1 MINFVDYIKYTSEP
15 LSLENFTD
23 VDALVLSQLAYMKFD
38 KIKDG
43 TSFAEMKDQLD
54 DLVSGTRVAV
64 KNRMMLGYL
73 IQNPRFSSIRVTRY
87 VNEFNWLAVKQL
99 SAVTFA
105 IDKRFVYVAFR
116 GTDGTIV
123 GWEEDLNMAFMEEVP
138 AQAQAAE
145 YLAEVAKKHWLSQ
158 IIVGGHSKG
167 GNLSVYAA
175 MKQKPRTLKR
185 IQRVYNFDGPEFK
198 QDICDLPEYKALQPK
213 VIKIVPESS
222 IIGMLLERTDHFQI
236 VKAEGA
242 LFFQHDLYNWTI
254 DENTGD
260 FIRLKELSKASK
272 NIKSSLYD
280 WLNKFTNDER
290 QIIIDNLFD
299 ILNATECT
307 TFNEFIENWKKN
319 SAKLKAQYENTD
331 EPTRELLKKSLV
343 TLAKYLAISYLPKK
357 HKRKAITGKN
367 DK

>member
-1 MINFVDYIKYTSEP
+1 MINFVEYIKYTSEP
-15 LSLENFTD
+15 LSTENFTD
-23 VDALVLSQLAYMKFD
+23 VDALVLSQLAYMKYD

-54 DLVSGTRVAV
+54 DLVSGTRVEI
-64 KNRMMLGYL
+64 KNRMMLSYL

-87 VNEFNWLAVKQL
+87 VNDFNWLAVKQL
-99 SAVTFA
+99 SAVTFV

-123 GWEEDLNMAFMEEVP
+123 GWEEDLNMAFMDEVP
-138 AQAQAAE
+138 AQAHAAE
-145 YLAEVAKKHWLSQ
+145 YLMEVAKKYWLSQ
-158 IIVGGHSKG
+158 LIVGGHSKG
-167 GNLSVYAA
+167 GNLAVYAS
-175 MKQKPRTLKR
+175 MKQKPKTLKR
-185 IQRVYNFDGPEFK
+185 IMKVYNFDGPEFK
-198 QDICDLPEYKALQPK
+198 QDICDLPEYQALQPK

-254 DENTGD
+254 EENTGD
-260 FIRLKELSKASK
+260 FVRLKELSKAST

-280 WLNKFTNDER
+280 WLNKFTSGER

-307 TFNEFIENWKKN
+307 TFNEFVKNWKNN
-319 SAKLKAQYENTD
+319 SAKLKDQYENTD
-331 EPTRELLKKSLV
+331 EATKELLKKSLV

-357 HKRKAITGKN
+357 HKGKIIEN
-367 DK
+367 

>member
-1 MINFVDYIKYTSEP
+1 MINFVDYVKYTSEP
-15 LSLENFTD
+15 LSLQNFTD

-38 KIKDG
+38 NIKDG
-43 TSFAEMKDQLD
+43 LMLSEMKGKFV
-54 DLVSGTRVAV
+54 DLIKGTRVAEKNYELLTYLV
-64 KNRMMLGYL
+64 K
-73 IQNPRFSSIRVTRY
+73 NPRFASIRVTRY
-87 VNEFNWLAVKQL
+87 VNDFNWLAVKQL
-99 SAVTFA
+99 SAVTFI
-105 IDKRFVYVAFR
+105 IDKRFIYVAFR

-123 GWEEDLNMAFMEEVP
+123 GWEEDLNMAFMDEVP

-145 YLAEVAKKHWLSQ
+145 YLTAVAKKYWLSQ

-167 GNLSVYAA
+167 GNLAVFAS
-175 MKQKPRTLKR
+175 MKQNPKTLKR
-185 IQRVYNFDGPEFK
+185 IVKIYNFDGPEFK
-198 QDICDLPEYKALQPK
+198 QDVCDLPEYQAIQPK

-222 IIGMLLERTDHFQI
+222 IIGMLLQRTDHFQV

-260 FIRLKELSKASK
+260 FVRLKELSKASK

-280 WLNKFTNDER
+280 WLNKFNNDER

-307 TFNEFIENWKKN
+307 TFSEFVKNWKN
-319 SAKLKAQYENTD
+319 NVTKLIAQYENTD
-331 EPTRELLKKSLV
+331 DNTKELLKKSLA

-357 HKRKAITGKN
+357 HKEKEEK
-367 DK
+367 